1 VDTQVSEE
9 IVGRDVEL
17 GMLDGFLR
25 STAPPR
31 GFVLAGGPGIGK
43 TTLWEAGL
51 DAARARGMHVL
62 AARGSGAEAQL
73 SFAALTDLLEE
84 VDEDVFAQLPAP
96 QRLALE
102 VALLRTLPVG
112 ERLEPRAIGLGLL
125 NLLRTIA
132 ADAPLLV
139 ALDDVQWLDATSA
152 EALSFTA
159 RRLDDEAI
167 AFLVAKRP
175 GPPTTIERALERR
188 GLEHL
193 LVGPLGLAATNHLLL
208 QRFGLSVR
216 RPLLRRIVEATRG
229 NPLFALE
236 VGRTLAE
243 QGLPPVGA
251 ELPVPDVV
259 EDLLGTRV
267 ARLPRP
273 VRRLLLA
280 VALSADLRRSEL
292 TAIADPAALEQA
304 LEAGV
309 LVVERDHVR
318 ASHPL
323 VAAAALQHS
332 GTWERGELHE
342 ELARVVV
349 DDELRALHLALA
361 THRPDAELASTV
373 AEAACSAAAR
383 GAAQKTVVLA
393 EHAWRLTPPDA
404 PERSERLLDLA
415 EYLEV
420 AGELQRLTEL
430 LEPELD
436 LLPPGEARVRACLLL
451 AMGVVE
457 GNDDIVRYFE
467 RALEASADDPRLRA
481 RVLARISTNASA
493 VRVERILDA
502 EAWARAAVAMSRG
515 GTPDARRFAEY
526 ALGWARVL
534 RGRAIDDVCERFAA
548 LSDGASYMAPSPERV
563 AGQRLVWRGEI
574 LRARAVLAGLLT
586 IADERGE
593 PVSYALQR
601 LHLCELELRVGAW
614 DQAERLLD
622 EWGESADRELL
633 VWPMYERC
641 RALLAAGRGLPDDT
655 ERWAADALARAERV
669 GVRWD
674 QLETHRARGM
684 VALLAGD
691 PESAAASLAAVWEH
705 NVREGVDDPG
715 AFPAAPELV
724 EALVELDR
732 LVEAQPVVD
741 RLRELAERQEHP
753 WGLASAARCAALVRL
768 AAPEY
773 DAEAAAS
780 LEQAADEFG
789 RLGLPFD
796 RARVL
801 FALGRA
807 QRRRKKWAAARESLE
822 SAAAAFDQLG
832 SPGWAEQARS
842 QLARVGARRP
852 RAADELTPAQQRVA
866 ELAAE
871 GLANKEIAS
880 RLFVTVST
888 VEVHLKHVYAKLGIR
903 SRSQLARRLA
913 EPR

>member
-1 VDTQVSEE
+1 VDAQLGEE
-9 IVGRDVEL
+9 IVGREVEL
-17 GMLDGFLR
+17 GLLDDFLR
-25 STAPPR
+25 SSRAPR

-51 DAARARGMHVL
+51 DAARTHGMHVL

-84 VDEDVFAQLPAP
+84 VDANVFAQLPAP

-102 VALLRTLPVG
+102 VALLRTLPVS
-112 ERLEPRAIGLGLL
+112 ERVESRAIALGLL

-139 ALDDVQWLDATSA
+139 ALDDAQWLDAASA
-152 EALSFTA
+152 EALSFAA
-159 RRLDDEAI
+159 RRLGDESI

-175 GPPTTIERALERR
+175 GPPTTVERALERR

-193 LVGPLGLAATNHLLL
+193 VVGPLGLGATNHLLQ
-208 QRFGLSVR
+208 QRFGLAVR

-251 ELPVPDVV
+251 ELPVPAVV

-292 TAIADPAALEQA
+292 TAITDQATLEQA
-304 LEAGV
+304 VASGV

-323 VAAAALQHS
+323 LAAAALQHS

-342 ELARVVV
+342 ELARVVL

-361 THRPDAELASTV
+361 THRPDAELAATV

-393 EHAWRLTPPDA
+393 EHALRLTPADA
-404 PERSERLLDLA
+404 PERSSRLLDLA

-420 AGELQRLTEL
+420 AGEQQRLTEL
-430 LEPELD
+430 LAPELEG
-436 LLPPGEARVRACLLL
+436 LPRGEARVRACLLL

-457 GNDDIVRYFE
+457 GNDEIVRYFE
-467 RALEASADDPRLRA
+467 RALEESADDPRLRA
-481 RVLARISTNASA
+481 RVLARISTNAAA

-515 GTPDARRFAEY
+515 GTPESQRFPVY

-548 LSDGASYMAPSPERV
+548 LSDGGSYMAPSPERV
-563 AGQRLVWRGEI
+563 AGQRLVWRGEVV
-574 LRARAVLAGLLT
+574 RARAVLAGLLS

-655 ERWAADALARAERV
+655 ERWSAEALARAERV

-674 QLETHRARGM
+674 RLETFRARGTA
-684 VALLAGD
+684 ALLAGR
-691 PESAAASLAAVWEH
+691 PEAAVESLTEIWEH
-705 NVREGVDDPG
+705 NRREGVEDPG

-724 EALVELDR
+724 EALVELER
-732 LVEAQPVVD
+732 LVEAQAVAD
-741 RLRELAERQEHP
+741 RLRDLAERQEHP
-753 WGLASAARCAALVRL
+753 WALATAARCEALIRL

-773 DAEAAAS
+773 DADAAAGLEAAA
-780 LEQAADEFG
+780 EDYR
-789 RLGLPFD
+789 RLGLRFD
-796 RARVL
+796 RARTL

-807 QRRRKKWAAARESLE
+807 QRRRKKWAAARDSLE
-822 SAAAAFDQLG
+822 RAAAAFDELG
-832 SPGWAEQARS
+832 SPGWAEQTRS

-852 RAADELTPAQQRVA
+852 RSADELTPAQQRVA

-888 VEVHLKHVYAKLGIR
+888 VEVHLKRVYAKLGIR
-903 SRSQLARRLA
+903 SRTQLARRLA
-913 EPR
+913 ERD